1 MSKVFIK
8 VILKKSIIGRL
19 PRHRAIIF
27 GLGLKKIN
35 SSVVLEENAAVLG
48 MLKKVCYL
56 VKVECIN

>member
-1 MSKVFIK
+1 LSKVFIR

-35 SSVVLEENAAVLG
+35 GSVVLEESAAVLG